1 MVRAMGKAFDRV
13 LLARHFALSVG
24 AGAAY
29 LFRTELSVGYM
40 VLWIVG
46 ISASLNFLAYA
57 FSSRAG
63 MARICEEASPII
75 GIGGW
80 GSLVLVTNGV
90 ASPFIAGLWLE
101 IVLSAMSLQLARILW
116 VTLAAIAALWLQQ
129 LWLGI
134 GGHFVAVVLQSGFMA
149 GMGLATFLVTRRWT
163 GRQASMEE
171 ESQRLG
177 ERLDF
182 LTQEL
187 AEERTVAAVGENV
200 ARLAHGLKNTVHSLR
215 GFVGLIEPRLTD
227 ARADRDALGG
237 LRAAID
243 DLERLARL
251 TLNPAAAEGG
261 PPRAGEEERDSS
273 GSGYPEGQG
282 SPTADSDLPEAVRK
296 AVAELTSSHPGV
308 SWDVQTDGA
317 SPRLSIPESSFS
329 ETLVILM
336 RNAVEAMQG
345 SGHGTVE
352 MSVVGDILNLSIGDE
367 GPGIEGIDVDEI
379 FKPGVTTKEKGSGYG
394 LFLARRILEEH
405 GGSIE
410 VQSSAGGG
418 ALFMLSLPVLG
429 NPSSPMAR

>member
-63 MARICEEASPII
+63 MARLCEEASPVI

-129 LWLGI
+129 LWLGL

-171 ESQRLG
+171 ESERLG

-187 AEERTVAAVGENV
+187 ADERTVAAVGENV

-215 GFVGLIEPRLTD
+215 GFVSLIEPRLTD

-251 TLNPAAAEGG
+251 TLNPTAEKGPHGVEVERVSSASDDPERQAAR
-261 PPRAGEEERDSS
+261 P
-273 GSGYPEGQG
+273 
-282 SPTADSDLPEAVRK
+282 ADSDVPEAVRK
-296 AVAELTSSHPGV
+296 AVAELTSSHPDV
-308 SWDVQTDGA
+308 SWELKTDGA
-317 SPRLSIPESSFS
+317 SPHLSIPESSFS
-329 ETLVILM
+329 ETLIILM

-352 MSVVGDILNLSIGDE
+352 MSVVGDMLNLSIGDE

-405 GGSIE
+405 GGSID

-429 NPSSPMAR
+429 NPPSPMAR

>member
-1 MVRAMGKAFDRV
+1 M
-13 LLARHFALSVG
+13 
-24 AGAAY
+24 
-29 LFRTELSVGYM
+29 
-40 VLWIVG
+40 
-46 ISASLNFLAYA
+46 
-57 FSSRAG
+57 
-63 MARICEEASPII
+63 
-75 GIGGW
+75 
-80 GSLVLVTNGV
+80 
-90 ASPFIAGLWLE
+90 
-101 IVLSAMSLQLARILW
+101 
-116 VTLAAIAALWLQQ
+116 
-129 LWLGI
+129 
-134 GGHFVAVVLQSGFMA
+134 
-149 GMGLATFLVTRRWT
+149 
-163 GRQASMEE
+163 
-171 ESQRLG
+171 
-177 ERLDF
+177 
-182 LTQEL
+182 
-187 AEERTVAAVGENV
+187 
-200 ARLAHGLKNTVHSLR
+200 
-215 GFVGLIEPRLTD
+215 
-227 ARADRDALGG
+227 
-237 LRAAID
+237 
-243 DLERLARL
+243 
-251 TLNPAAAEGG
+251 
-261 PPRAGEEERDSS
+261 
-273 GSGYPEGQG
+273 
-282 SPTADSDLPEAVRK
+282 PEAVRK